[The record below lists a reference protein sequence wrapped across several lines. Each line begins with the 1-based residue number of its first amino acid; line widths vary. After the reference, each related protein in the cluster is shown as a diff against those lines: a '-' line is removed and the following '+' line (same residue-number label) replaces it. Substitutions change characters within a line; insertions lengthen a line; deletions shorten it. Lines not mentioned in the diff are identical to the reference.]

1 MKMTV
6 LVPTYRRPQ
15 DVERCLKALQ
25 QQNYAADE
33 VLAIVRDT
41 DKKTHAFLQAFNPM
55 TLPLRAVTV
64 TFPGVIVVI
73 NAAGFEA
80 AAGEIIA
87 IMQGRWQGWQTW
99 NTVRSNQQESAL

>member
-25 QQNYAADE
+25 QQNCAADE

-55 TLPLRAVTV
+55 TFPRRAVTV

-73 NAAGFEA
+73 NAGFEA